1 VRRPHSQASPATD
14 PAALPPRP
22 GFRRSFTLRCSR
34 TKGLDPP
41 RLRGLFARGRED
53 RAPLSTSAIKTIV
66 EHNRL
71 IDRTPLTTPRVAPEH
86 GSRPADKDSFR
97 RLNPPAGRVAERLL
111 SAQPAEMSRARGRVW
126 GFTPKPAPSSAK
138 PARNARACG
147 GSLSPT
153 RSAQTPHVASSLR
166 RRYGETCAAKI
177 LNEEEP
183 SRARL
188 AIPLSRDRREGR
200 TTLPLAKGR
209 AIRRTQGAFHR
220 LSIPMGEHPRR
231 EASLTK
237 GGFLT
242 RSPPSPAWLRILD
255 PALFVS
261 YVLPARQSR
270 GSPGIGPH
278 G

>member
-1 VRRPHSQASPATD
+1 MCVAHIRRHRPPPIPQLCRRGPASDACSP
-14 PAALPPRP
+14 
-22 GFRRSFTLRCSR
+22 LRCSR

-86 GSRPADKDSFR
+86 SSRPADKDSFR
-97 RLNPPAGRVAERLL
+97 RPNPPAGRVAERL
-111 SAQPAEMSRARGRVW
+111 STAQPAEMSRARGRVW
-126 GFTPKPAPSSAK
+126 GFNPKPAPSSAK
-138 PARNARACG
+138 PTRNARACG

-153 RSAQTPHVASSLR
+153 RSAQTPHVASSFR

-188 AIPLSRDRREGR
+188 ANTLSRDRR
-200 TTLPLAKGR
+200 
-209 AIRRTQGAFHR
+209 
-220 LSIPMGEHPRR
+220 
-231 EASLTK
+231 
-237 GGFLT
+237 
-242 RSPPSPAWLRILD
+242 
-255 PALFVS
+255 
-261 YVLPARQSR
+261 
-270 GSPGIGPH
+270 
-278 G
+278 